1 MAEMSANLNI
11 DSHYPLCLMLFTA
24 PIYGAKLFQTIA
36 HDKGKPVVK
45 QGRKAIESPTG
56 DCQAAEGIEEEPGSA
71 SAVCFILFATAAPLL
86 A

>member
-1 MAEMSANLNI
+1 VFNTVGQSC
-11 DSHYPLCLMLFTA
+11 SSWSRSFQ
-24 PIYGAKLFQTIA
+24 KQTIA

>member
-1 MAEMSANLNI
+1 VFNRFGQTYYL
-11 DSHYPLCLMLFTA
+11 LTVVLLQ
-24 PIYGAKLFQTIA
+24 KQTIA